1 MSAVVASFAGTAAP
15 STAPHMH
22 GKCELLRGQ
31 LSAAEVR
38 HLEVKERL
46 AASPG
51 DEGAEGRGSL
61 NSCGRARQH
70 LDL

>member
-1 MSAVVASFAGTAAP
+1 
-15 STAPHMH
+15 MH